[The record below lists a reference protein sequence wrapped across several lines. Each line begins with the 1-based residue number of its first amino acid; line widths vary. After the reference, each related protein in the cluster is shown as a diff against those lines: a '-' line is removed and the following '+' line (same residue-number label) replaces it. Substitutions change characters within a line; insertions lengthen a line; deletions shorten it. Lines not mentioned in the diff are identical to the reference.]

1 MKVIIEREF
10 TQFVKARLESKGWSL
25 RELSRRTGIAV
36 SNLSQYLNHKN
47 SPGADQMERILSA
60 LGSVAH
66 LTFSDAEENLVPSA

>member
-1 MKVIIEREF
+1 MIIEREF
-10 TQFVKARLESKGWSL
+10 TEFVKARLEAKGWSL

-60 LGSVAH
+60 LGAVAH
-66 LTFSDAEENLVPSA
+66 LTFSEVEENVLASA